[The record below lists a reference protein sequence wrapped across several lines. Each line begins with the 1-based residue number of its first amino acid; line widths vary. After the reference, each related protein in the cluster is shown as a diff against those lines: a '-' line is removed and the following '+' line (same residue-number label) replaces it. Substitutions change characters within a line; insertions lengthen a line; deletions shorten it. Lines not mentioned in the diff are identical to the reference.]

1 LKRALLV
8 VLALAA
14 ALVAWWRLAPDSLPA
29 FAQRAVPRSPESNP
43 PLYKW
48 RDVAG
53 AWHVTDTPPA
63 DRPYETVVVDPK
75 TNVVPA
81 YGTEAARPDED

>member
-1 LKRALLV
+1 MKRALLA

-14 ALVAWWRLAPDSLPA
+14 ALFAWWRLAPDTIPG
-29 FAQRAVPRSPESNP
+29 FAQRLVPRSPQANP

-48 RDVAG
+48 RDAAG
-53 AWHVTDTPPA
+53 AWHVTDAPPA
-63 DRPYETVVVDPK
+63 DRPYQTVVVDPA

-81 YGTEAARPDED
+81 YGSEAEQDRRE

>member
-14 ALVAWWRLAPDSLPA
+14 ALFAWWRLAPETLPG
-29 FAQRAVPRSPESNP
+29 FAQALVPRSPEANP

-48 RDVAG
+48 RDAAG
-53 AWHVTDTPPA
+53 AWHVTDSPPQ
-63 DRPYETVVVDPK
+63 DRPYETVVVDPE

-81 YGTEAARPDED
+81 FGSGEERPGED